1 MRDPPPHA
9 IMNDRPHAL
18 RAGGCCDLFS
28 CAIIARTRKLRHD
41 ALIENPA
48 ANKFA

>member
-1 MRDPPPHA
+1 
-9 IMNDRPHAL
+9 MNDRPHAL
-18 RAGGCCDLFS
+18 RAGAAAIS
-28 CAIIARTRKLRHD
+28 SRAAIIARTRKLRHD